1 MKKPVFS
8 NVGLGTL
15 AVAVGTVAG
24 ATFAHPVAAAEP
36 VRLGTAEMDGITAG
50 ASLSQTTGAS
60 VSGAFAT
67 VKSSQNQKARAGG
80 GTAVVITGHGVVFG
94 SADSSQKS
102 GRVILSADAS
112 GDVHPAGTVGG
123 VVYVPG
129 KTVAYGAT
137 WGVAIDLP
145 LRRRP

>member
-8 NVGLGTL
+8 SVVLGTL
-15 AVAVGTVAG
+15 AVAVGTIAG
-24 ATFAHPVAAAEP
+24 ATFPHLVAAAEP
-36 VRLGTAEMDGITAG
+36 TRLEKAEMDGITAG

-60 VSGAFAT
+60 VSGASAT
-67 VKSSQNQKARAGG
+67 VKSSQNQEARAGG
-80 GTAVVITGHGVVFG
+80 GTGVVITGHGLVFG
-94 SADSSQKS
+94 SADGSQTS
-102 GRVILSADAS
+102 GRTILSADAS

-123 VVYVPG
+123 VVDVPS

-145 LRRRP
+145 LRRP

>member
-8 NVGLGTL
+8 NVGLGAL

-24 ATFAHPVAAAEP
+24 ATFPHPVAAAEP
-36 VRLGTAEMDGITAG
+36 MRLGTAEMDGITAG
-50 ASLSQTTGAS
+50 ASLSQTTAASVGGAS
-60 VSGAFAT
+60 AT
-67 VKSSQNQKARAGG
+67 VKSSQNQKARAVGG
-80 GTAVVITGHGVVFG
+80 NAVVITGHGIVFG
-94 SADSSQKS
+94 SADGGQTS
-102 GRVILSADAS
+102 GRVTLRADAS

-123 VVYVPG
+123 VVDVPG

-145 LRRRP
+145 LRRP